1 MLRRLDLRGDRWVP
15 AGDLRSVLPRP
26 ETGVEGAPDGPLDVV
41 RSILAD
47 VRARGDEAIREL
59 TERFDG
65 VAPASLRVDRM
76 EMEAALERI
85 DPEVGAALMV
95 ADESIRRHHEGQIRP
110 PHCTE
115 DAGLVVRSVSR
126 PVDRAGCYAPGGR
139 AAYPSTVLMTAV
151 PARVAGVDQVVL
163 CVPPGPD
170 GSIADV
176 TLAAAAVAG
185 VDEVYAVGGAQAVA
199 AMAFGTASIPP
210 VDVIAGPGNVY
221 VALAKREVAG
231 LVGVPSA
238 FAGPSEIVVM
248 ADDTVPAAFAAIDV
262 VVQAEHGP
270 DGLAWLVT
278 WDEAVADAVV
288 AEVVR
293 IAEASRRRNDV
304 MGTLASTG
312 WVILVDG
319 PDEALAVS
327 DAIAPEHLQLMVAD
341 ADSLA
346 DRVRHAGAVFCGP
359 WSPASLGDYV
369 AGPSHVLPTAGTA
382 RFAGALTVADFTK
395 EVHIVRAD
403 RVALERLAP
412 HVSALADAEGLD
424 AHAESVRL
432 RIASSAASEDCL
444 ESDSR
449 SDADYG

>member
-444 ESDSR
+444 ESNSR

>member
-1 MLRRLDLRGDRWVP
+1 
-15 AGDLRSVLPRP
+15 
-26 ETGVEGAPDGPLDVV
+26 LDVV

-115 DAGLVVRSVSR
+115 DTGLVVRSVSR

-444 ESDSR
+444 ESNSR

>member
-15 AGDLRSVLPRP
+15 PGDLPSVLPRP
-26 ETGVEGAPDGPLDVV
+26 ETGAGGPADGPLQAV
-41 RSILAD
+41 RAILAD
-47 VRARGDEAIREL
+47 VRDRGDEAVREL

-65 VAPASLRVDRM
+65 AAPTSL
-76 EMEAALERI
+76 RI
-85 DPEVGAALMV
+85 DPDEVDAALARIEPGVRTALEV
-95 ADESIRRHHEGQIRP
+95 AAGSIRRHHEGQVRAE
-110 PHCTE
+110 HRTH
-115 DAGLVVRSVSR
+115 DDGLVVRSVSR
-126 PVDRAGCYAPGGR
+126 PVERAGCYAPGGR

-151 PARVAGVDQVVL
+151 PAGGAGVDQVVL
-163 CVPPGPD
+163 CVPPGAD
-170 GSIADV
+170 GTIADV

-199 AMAFGTASIPP
+199 AMAFGTDSLPA

-238 FAGPSEIVVM
+238 FAGPSEVVVV
-248 ADDTVPAAFAAIDV
+248 ADDSVPVAFAAIDV

-278 WDEAVADAVV
+278 WDEAVADAVD
-288 AEVVR
+288 AEVAR
-293 IAEASRRRNDV
+293 IAEASPRREDV
-304 MGTLASTG
+304 TATLASAG
-312 WVILVDG
+312 WAVLVDG
-319 PDEALAVS
+319 PDAALAVS

-341 ADSLA
+341 AEALA

-382 RFAGALTVADFTK
+382 RFSGALTVTDFTK
-395 EVHIVRAD
+395 EVHVVTAD
-403 RVALERLAP
+403 RRALQRLAP
-412 HVSALADAEGLD
+412 HVAALADAEGLD
-424 AHAESVRL
+424 AHAESVRIRTGAAL
-432 RIASSAASEDCL
+432 R
-444 ESDSR
+444 
-449 SDADYG
+449 DAGGTDD

>member
-1 MLRRLDLRGDRWVP
+1 MLRRLDLRGERWVP
-15 AGDLRSVLPRP
+15 VGDLRSVLPRP
-26 ETGVEGAPDGPLDVV
+26 ETGVEGPPDGPLAAVQ
-41 RSILAD
+41 SILAD
-47 VRARGDEAIREL
+47 VRGRGDEAVREL

-65 VAPASLRVDRM
+65 TAPTAVRVDRT
-76 EMEAALERI
+76 EMESALERV
-85 DPEVGAALMV
+85 DSEVRTALVAA
-95 ADESIRRHHEGQIRP
+95 AESIRRHHEGQVRP
-110 PHCTE
+110 LRRTE
-115 DAGLVVRSVSR
+115 DDGLVVRSVSR

-151 PARVAGVDQVVL
+151 PARVAGVDEVVL

-170 GSIADV
+170 GSIVDV

-210 VDVIAGPGNVY
+210 VDVIVGPGNVY

-238 FAGPSEIVVM
+238 FAGPSEIVVV
-248 ADDTVPAAFAAIDV
+248 ADDTVPATFAAIDV

-270 DGLAWLVT
+270 DGMAWLVT
-278 WDEAVADAVV
+278 WDEAIADAIV

-293 IAEASRRRNDV
+293 IAEASYRRDDV
-304 MGTLASTG
+304 LATLASAG
-312 WVILVDG
+312 WVVLVDG

-346 DRVRHAGAVFCGP
+346 DRVHHAGAVFCGP

-382 RFAGALTVADFTK
+382 RFSGALTVADFTK
-395 EVHIVRAD
+395 EVHIVSANRA
-403 RVALERLAP
+403 ALERLAP
-412 HVSALADAEGLD
+412 HVTALANAEGLD

-432 RIASSAASEDCL
+432 RLATSAA
-444 ESDSR
+444 R
-449 SDADYG
+449 SDIDRG

>member
-1 MLRRLDLRGDRWVP
+1 M
-15 AGDLRSVLPRP
+15 
-26 ETGVEGAPDGPLDVV
+26 DVV

-432 RIASSAASEDCL
+432 RIASSAASEDYL